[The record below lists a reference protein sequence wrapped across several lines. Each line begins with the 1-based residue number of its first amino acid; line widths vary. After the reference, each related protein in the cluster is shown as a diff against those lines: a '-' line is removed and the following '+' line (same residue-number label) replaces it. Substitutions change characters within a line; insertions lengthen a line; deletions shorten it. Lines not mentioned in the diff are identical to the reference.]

1 MALAISS
8 VPVLTGDVAK
18 RFVEICEYNSEHLA
32 SSEYD
37 EGREKWVKSILN
49 KSRER
54 KNKTVR

>member
-18 RFVEICEYNSEHLA
+18 RFVDICEYNSEHLS

-37 EGREKWVKSILN
+37 KGREEWVKRILM
-49 KSRER
+49 KSKKR
-54 KNKTVR
+54 NKTEE